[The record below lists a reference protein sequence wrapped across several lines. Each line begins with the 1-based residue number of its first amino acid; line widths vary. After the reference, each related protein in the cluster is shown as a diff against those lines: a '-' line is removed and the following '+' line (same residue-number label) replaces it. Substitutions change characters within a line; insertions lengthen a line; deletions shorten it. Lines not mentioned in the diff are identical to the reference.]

1 MTIEI
6 TVRNLLEAGMHFG
19 HQTQRW
25 NPKMKPF
32 IFEAKNKIHILDVQQ
47 SVAQLENIKK
57 LMTEVG
63 KSNKTVLF
71 IGTKKQAKD
80 AVEEVAVNTG
90 MPYVKNRWLGGTL
103 TNFSTISRRLKRLKD
118 LKEQKEQGYFE
129 TLSKKEAATLNKELA
144 KLERMI
150 GGIAE
155 MNRIPDYVFIIDT
168 VRERNA
174 VLEARKL
181 NIPIIS
187 PLDSNCDPDEVTYG
201 IVGNDDAIKSIQ
213 LITQIISDGI
223 LEGKNTIKE

>member
-6 TVRNLLEAGMHFG
+6 TVRGLLEAGMHFG

-57 LMTEVG
+57 LMVDAG
-63 KSNKTVLF
+63 QSNKTVLF

-80 AVEEVAVNTG
+80 AIEEVAANTG

-103 TNFSTISRRLKRLKD
+103 TNFATISRRIKRLKD

-129 TLSKKEAATLNKELA
+129 TLSKKEAANLLKELN

-150 GGIAE
+150 GGIAD
-155 MNRIPDYVFIIDT
+155 MNRIPDYVCIIDT

-174 VLEARKL
+174 VLEALKL
-181 NIPIIS
+181 NIPIIA
-187 PLDSNCDPDEVTYG
+187 PLDSNCDPDEINYG

-213 LITQIISDGI
+213 LITQIIADGI
-223 LEGKNTIKE
+223 LEGKNSKKD